1 MYQYDKDEIKENL
14 SIDEIEMLVND
25 LNGEPIKQ
33 HSTLLCRTICHC
45 GEQHKLY
52 YYDNTKLF
60 RCYTDCSSTF
70 DIFELVC
77 KVMTNNGHY
86 KVKKDK
92 EGREYKVA
100 WELHDAV
107 RFVAKYF
114 GISANVEG
122 DSNAFHQE
130 LEDWKI
136 LESYE
141 KSRGTTNK
149 QKRELKYYDEKI
161 LKYLPQPIIQPWV
174 NEGITPDVM
183 RHCGIRFD
191 PVNCG
196 IIIPHY
202 SPDNQLLGIRTRTL
216 IKEEEV
222 YGKYR
227 PAYLNGKLYNH
238 PLSFNLYNLNNSKE
252 HIKDFGIA
260 IVFESEKSPLLYQSY
275 FGIENDISVAV
286 CGFNILSYQMELL
299 RTAGAKEVVI
309 AFDKQFQDIGDE
321 EWKKLKDKY
330 YKIHEKFGDD
340 IQISYI
346 FDFEGLLN
354 YKDSPID
361 QGPEI
366 FMKLFKER
374 IMI

>member
-33 HSTLLCRTICHC
+33 HSTLLCKTICHC

-86 KVKKDK
+86 KVIKDK
-92 EGREYKVA
+92 EGREQKVA
-100 WELHDAV
+100 WGLHDAV

-114 GISANVEG
+114 GISASVED

-202 SPDNQLLGIRTRTL
+202 SPDNKLLGIRTRTL

-238 PLSFNLYNLNNSKE
+238 PLSFNLYDLNNSKE
-252 HIKDFGIA
+252 HIKEFGIA
-260 IVFESEKSPLLYQSY
+260 IVFESEKSP
-275 FGIENDISVAV
+275 
-286 CGFNILSYQMELL
+286 
-299 RTAGAKEVVI
+299 
-309 AFDKQFQDIGDE
+309 
-321 EWKKLKDKY
+321 
-330 YKIHEKFGDD
+330 
-340 IQISYI
+340 
-346 FDFEGLLN
+346 
-354 YKDSPID
+354 
-361 QGPEI
+361 
-366 FMKLFKER
+366 
-374 IMI
+374 

>member
-33 HSTLLCRTICHC
+33 HSTLLCKTICHC

-70 DIFELVC
+70 DVFELVC

-86 KVKKDK
+86 KVIKDK
-92 EGREYKVA
+92 EGREQKVA
-100 WELHDAV
+100 WGLHDAV

-114 GISANVEG
+114 GISASVES

-141 KSRGTTNK
+141 KSRGTTNT

-174 NEGITPDVM
+174 NEGIKPDVM

-374 IMI
+374 III

>member
-33 HSTLLCRTICHC
+33 HSTLLCKTICHC

-70 DIFELVC
+70 DVFELVC

-86 KVKKDK
+86 KVIKDK
-92 EGREYKVA
+92 EGREQKVA
-100 WELHDAV
+100 WGLHDAV

-114 GISANVEG
+114 GISASVES

-141 KSRGTTNK
+141 KSRGTTNI

-174 NEGITPDVM
+174 NEGIKPDVM

-374 IMI
+374 III

>member
-33 HSTLLCRTICHC
+33 HSTLLCKTVCHC

-60 RCYTDCSSTF
+60 RCYTDCADTF
-70 DIFELVC
+70 DIFELVI
-77 KVMTNNGHY
+77 KIMTNNGHY
-86 KVKKDK
+86 KIVKDRGGV
-92 EGREYKVA
+92 EHKVA

-114 GISANVEG
+114 GISASVEG

-149 QKRELKYYDEKI
+149 QRRELKYYDEKI

-174 NEGITPDVM
+174 DEGITPEVM
-183 RHCGIRFD
+183 KHCGIKFD

-202 SPDNQLLGIRTRTL
+202 APDNQLLGIRTRTL

-252 HIKDFGIA
+252 HIKEFGIA
-260 IVFESEKSPLLYQSY
+260 IVFEGEKSPLLYQSY
-275 FGIENDISVAV
+275 FGIENDISVAA
-286 CGFNILSYQMELL
+286 CGFNLLSYQVEMLIA
-299 RTAGAKEVVI
+299 AGAKEIVI
-309 AFDKQFQDIGDE
+309 AFDKQFQEIGDKD
-321 EWKKLKDKY
+321 WQKLTKNFYAIHNKY
-330 YKIHEKFGDD
+330 GAYV
-340 IQISYI
+340 QISYI
-346 FDFEGLLN
+346 FDMQNRLPF
-354 YKDSPID
+354 KAAPID
-361 QGPEI
+361 CGPDI
-366 FMKLFKER
+366 FMELFKER

>member
-33 HSTLLCRTICHC
+33 HSTLLCKTICHC

-70 DIFELVC
+70 DVFELVC

-86 KVKKDK
+86 KVIKDK
-92 EGREYKVA
+92 EGREHKVA
-100 WELHDAV
+100 WGLHDAV

-114 GISANVEG
+114 GISASVEG

-299 RTAGAKEVVI
+299 RAAGAKEVVI

-330 YKIHEKFGDD
+330 YKIHEKFGHD

-361 QGPEI
+361 QGPDT
-366 FMKLFKER
+366 FLTLFKER
-374 IMI
+374 III

>member
-33 HSTLLCRTICHC
+33 HSTLLCKTICHC

-70 DIFELVC
+70 DVFELVC

-86 KVKKDK
+86 KVIKDK
-92 EGREYKVA
+92 EGREQKVA
-100 WELHDAV
+100 WGLHDAV

-114 GISANVEG
+114 GISASVEG

-174 NEGITPDVM
+174 NEGIKPDVM

-346 FDFEGLLN
+346 FDFGGLLN

-361 QGPEI
+361 QGPDT
-366 FMKLFKER
+366 FLTLFKER

>member
-1 MYQYDKDEIKENL
+1 MEIYQYDKDLIKNSL
-14 SIDEIEMLVND
+14 TIDQVQQFLIELD
-25 LNGEPIKQ
+25 GEPELGNDIIVSK
-33 HSTLLCRTICHC
+33 TICH
-45 GEQHKLY
+45 GGHSHKLY

-60 RCYTDCSSTF
+60 RCYTDCGGDAF
-70 DIFELVC
+70 DIFELVR
-77 KVMTNNGHY
+77 
-86 KVKKDK
+86 KVKSRELNDEWELPQAIEYVARYFGFAPSDTNFPDMVAIDDWKVLAELDRIKDIDKTTRKAEIKFYDGSFLKNLPTPVFEPWIK
-92 EGREYKVA
+92 EG
-100 WELHDAV
+100 
-107 RFVAKYF
+107 
-114 GISANVEG
+114 ISIEAMN
-122 DSNAFHQE
+122 NAQLCFNPKTQ
-130 LEDWKI
+130 
-136 LESYE
+136 
-141 KSRGTTNK
+141 
-149 QKRELKYYDEKI
+149 
-161 LKYLPQPIIQPWV
+161 
-174 NEGITPDVM
+174 
-183 RHCGIRFD
+183 
-191 PVNCG
+191 G
-196 IIIPHY
+196 IIIPHF
-202 SPDNQLLGIRTRTL
+202 DIDGNLIGIRERTTVL
-216 IKEEEV
+216 DNEI

-227 PAYLNGKLYNH
+227 PALINKIMYRH

-309 AFDKQFQDIGDE
+309 AFDKQFQNIGDE

-366 FMKLFKER
+366 FMELFKER

>member
-33 HSTLLCRTICHC
+33 HSTLLCKTICHC

-86 KVKKDK
+86 KVIKDK
-92 EGREYKVA
+92 EGREQKVA
-100 WELHDAV
+100 WGLHDAV

-114 GISANVEG
+114 GISASVES

-141 KSRGTTNK
+141 KSRGTTNT

-174 NEGITPDVM
+174 NEGIKPDVM

-299 RTAGAKEVVI
+299 RTASAKEVVI

-374 IMI
+374 III

>member
-33 HSTLLCRTICHC
+33 HSTLLCKTICHC

-86 KVKKDK
+86 KVIKDK
-92 EGREYKVA
+92 EGREQKVA
-100 WELHDAV
+100 WGLHDAV

-114 GISANVEG
+114 GISASVED

-238 PLSFNLYNLNNSKE
+238 PLSCNLYNLNNSKE

-260 IVFESEKSPLLYQSY
+260 IVFESEKSALLYQSY

-299 RTAGAKEVVI
+299 RAAGAKEVVI

-330 YKIHEKFGDD
+330 YKIHEKFGND

-374 IMI
+374 III